1 MIESTNCYAWWSGFC
16 LWSTDAAGRVPH
28 WSLTRPNARHSCPR
42 VGATSELFFVIYFF
56 HRFALTQ
63 LDSARLGF
71 DSRRIRLIRP
81 ESGCIGRQ
89 PKWQKQAEIGLE
101 SCRNMSSHGG
111 IGDDDDKVEL
121 LELGFVYGIGSIL
134 MFLFQ
139 VLHWD
144 TLCLCL

>member
-1 MIESTNCYAWWSGFC
+1 
-16 LWSTDAAGRVPH
+16 
-28 WSLTRPNARHSCPR
+28 
-42 VGATSELFFVIYFF
+42 
-56 HRFALTQ
+56 
-63 LDSARLGF
+63 
-71 DSRRIRLIRP
+71 
-81 ESGCIGRQ
+81 
-89 PKWQKQAEIGLE
+89 
-101 SCRNMSSHGG
+101 MSSHGG

>member
-1 MIESTNCYAWWSGFC
+1 MIHA
-16 LWSTDAAGRVPH
+16 
-28 WSLTRPNARHSCPR
+28 
-42 VGATSELFFVIYFF
+42 
-56 HRFALTQ
+56 
-63 LDSARLGF
+63 DSASIRVN
-71 DSRRIRLIRP
+71 SRRTGSIRP
-81 ESGCIGRQ
+81 ESGCIGQQ

-111 IGDDDDKVEL
+111 IGDDDDDKVEL
-121 LELGFVYGIGSIL
+121 LELCSVYGTGSIL

>member
-1 MIESTNCYAWWSGFC
+1 MLGGQVSAYEAQMRLGGCRTGVRRSLIR
-16 LWSTDAAGRVPH
+16 DAVARVLVLH
-28 WSLTRPNARHSCPR
+28 LSYFL
-42 VGATSELFFVIYFF
+42 LFIFF
-56 HRFALTQ
+56 HGFAPTQ
-63 LDSARLGF
+63 LDSRRLDF
-71 DSRRIRLIRP
+71 DSCRTGLIRP
-81 ESGCIGRQ
+81 ESGCISRQ
-89 PKWQKQAEIGLE
+89 LKWQKQAEIGLE

-121 LELGFVYGIGSIL
+121 LELGSVYGTRSIL

>member
-1 MIESTNCYAWWSGFC
+1 MLGGQVFAYEAQMWLGGCRTGVRRGLIW
-16 LWSTDAAGRVPH
+16 DAVARVSVLH
-28 WSLTRPNARHSCPR
+28 LSYFL
-42 VGATSELFFVIYFF
+42 LFIFF
-56 HRFALTQ
+56 HGFAPTQ
-63 LDSARLGF
+63 LDSRQLDF
-71 DSRRIRLIRP
+71 DSCQTGLIRP
-81 ESGCIGRQ
+81 ESRCIGRQ
-89 PKWQKQAEIGLE
+89 PKWQKQAEINLE

-121 LELGFVYGIGSIL
+121 LELGSVYGTRSIL

>member
-1 MIESTNCYAWWSGFC
+1 MLGGQVSAYEAQMRLGGCGTRIRRG
-16 LWSTDAAGRVPH
+16 LKRDAVARVSVPH
-28 WSLTRPNARHSCPR
+28 LSYFL
-42 VGATSELFFVIYFF
+42 LFIFF
-56 HRFALTQ
+56 HGFAPTQ
-63 LDSARLGF
+63 PDSCRLGF
-71 DSRRIRLIRP
+71 DSRRFTPNQVNSARI
-81 ESGCIGRQ
+81 EVYQ
-89 PKWQKQAEIGLE
+89 PATEMAEIGLE

-121 LELGFVYGIGSIL
+121 LELGSVHGTGSIL

>member
-1 MIESTNCYAWWSGFC
+1 MLGGQVSAYEAQMRLGGCRTGVRRSLIR
-16 LWSTDAAGRVPH
+16 DAVARVLVLH
-28 WSLTRPNARHSCPR
+28 LSYFL
-42 VGATSELFFVIYFF
+42 LFIFF
-56 HRFALTQ
+56 HGFAPTQ
-63 LDSARLGF
+63 LDSRRLDF
-71 DSRRIRLIRP
+71 DSCRTGLIRP
-81 ESGCIGRQ
+81 ESRCISRQ
-89 PKWQKQAEIGLE
+89 LKWQKQAEISLE

-121 LELGFVYGIGSIL
+121 LELGSVYGTRSIL